1 MDNAHR
7 TVQTFT
13 PLQADNILGALVPSS
28 VAAIASE
35 KWLQIGIGKRFGSV
49 VDFKSECFD
58 LMICHYFEWSCGTD
72 TPADFRIRPERTFYT
87 LLFYEKEEK
96 GEKV

>member
-1 MDNAHR
+1 MLRLSLGGIVFHPKMKHRNGGEHLMDNAHR

-28 VAAIASE
+28 VAAIASAR
-35 KWLQIGIGKRFGSV
+35 WLQIGIGKRFGSV

-58 LMICHYFEWSCGTD
+58 LMICHYFE
-72 TPADFRIRPERTFYT
+72 
-87 LLFYEKEEK
+87 
-96 GEKV
+96 